1 MYILKT
7 SINIFELL
15 QIDFKSLLYIY
26 MTMAETIRFGKH
38 TNNLVKKMYENNLK
52 CKFYHTKISIF
63 SKIFILCIVVFQNY
77 CE

>member
-26 MTMAETIRFGKH
+26 MTMAERIRFGNH

-52 CKFYHTKISIF
+52 CKFYHTKISIL